1 MKYRKKPVI
10 IEAVQWTGN
19 NISETLRFV
28 GKYAEL
34 IIEGQLF
41 IKTLEGVMCANVGDY
56 IIRGVAGEYYPC
68 NPDIFAATYE
78 PYKEADH
85 EKN

>member
-10 IEAVQWTGN
+10 IEAVQWTGDN
-19 NISETLRFV
+19 QSKVIHFAGKSAEFFV
-28 GKYAEL
+28 HD
-34 IIEGQLF
+34 QVF

-78 PYKEADH
+78 PYKEVNH
-85 EKN
+85 ESD